1 MATIDFENIESQNN
15 SDNKYLELCKKGRYI
30 EAVKV
35 YKDDTGCGLA
45 EAKAYIDNLRS
56 EYGGTASICG
66 TRMYGC
72 GKYINYSF
80 ISNIFVIWHDDT
92 ETLGLKSPKRE

>member
-1 MATIDFENIESQNN
+1 MATIDFENIDS
-15 SDNKYLELCKKGRYI
+15 KYLDLCKKRRYI

-56 EYGGTASICG
+56 EYGIKPQSSG
-66 TRMYGC
+66 
-72 GKYINYSF
+72 
-80 ISNIFVIWHDDT
+80 
-92 ETLGLKSPKRE
+92 

>member
-56 EYGGTASICG
+56 EYGVQPQSARQGCMVAVSIL
-66 TRMYGC
+66 
-72 GKYINYSF
+72 IIVSF
-80 ISNIFVIWHDDT
+80 LIF
-92 ETLGLKSPKRE
+92 L

>member
-1 MATIDFENIESQNN
+1 MQ
-15 SDNKYLELCKKGRYI
+15 KGRYI

-56 EYGGTASICG
+56 EYGIQPQSSGQGCMVAISILIIVSSLFFYNMA
-66 TRMYGC
+66 RRYRDPWA
-72 GKYINYSF
+72 KN
-80 ISNIFVIWHDDT
+80 
-92 ETLGLKSPKRE
+92 PKRE

>member
-1 MATIDFENIESQNN
+1 MRFWSIDFENIDSD
-15 SDNKYLELCKKGRYI
+15 STDNKYLDLCKKGRYI

-56 EYGGTASICG
+56 EYGIKPQSSGQGCMVAISIL
-66 TRMYGC
+66 
-72 GKYINYSF
+72 IIVSF
-80 ISNIFVIWHDDT
+80 LIF
-92 ETLGLKSPKRE
+92 L